1 MQYVV
6 LRLQICVGVKSI
18 TNLFCVA
25 CTKLNSNVNT
35 ELHIAIK
42 ILFFQMYKHTDC
54 SSASVFYIF
63 DGKWSLF
70 KIKR

>member
-6 LRLQICVGVKSI
+6 LGLQICVGVKSI

-25 CTKLNSNVNT
+25 CTKLNLNVNT

-42 ILFFQMYKHTDC
+42 TLFFFKCMKTNC
-54 SSASVFYIF
+54 NSASVFYIF

-70 KIKR
+70 KIIR

>member
-6 LRLQICVGVKSI
+6 LGLQICVGVKSI

-35 ELHIAIK
+35 ELHIAIR
-42 ILFFQMYKHTDC
+42 ILFLKCTNIDY